1 MGRTIGNQYGRTID
15 PVQVTILIIGVV
27 LAFFWG
33 ALSRRIENDGIQ
45 NVLILFLKA
54 ILALTLLAISVMI
67 LYSFYQFIW
76 NAVYRRFRRRK
87 AYRVFREHPSG
98 IDRICKRS
106 GNTIE
111 FAASDKIEERRD
123 ITEEFWRDILG
134 TDYRTSFVSNESTLD
149 SWEHYVPGGRDSV
162 IQKVKNRFGVDIS
175 GYYDE
180 PIVKV
185 LDHIESHRTQNLQD
199 PAPP

>member
-1 MGRTIGNQYGRTID
+1 MGRIIANQDGRTIN
-15 PVQVTILIIGVV
+15 PVQVTISIIGVV
-27 LAFFWG
+27 LAFICG
-33 ALSRRIENDGIQ
+33 ALSRRIESDGIQ
-45 NVLILFLKA
+45 NVLILFLKT
-54 ILALTLLAISVMI
+54 ILALTLLVITVMI
-67 LYSFYQFIW
+67 LYYFYKFLF
-76 NAVYRRFRRRK
+76 NAIYWRFHRRK
-87 AYRVFREHPSG
+87 AIRVFREHPSG
-98 IDRICKRS
+98 IDRICRRS

-111 FAASDKIEERRD
+111 FAASDKIENRRE
-123 ITEEFWRDILG
+123 IIEEFWRDILG

-149 SWEHYVPGGRDSV
+149 SWEHYVPGGRENV

-180 PIVKV
+180 PIIKV